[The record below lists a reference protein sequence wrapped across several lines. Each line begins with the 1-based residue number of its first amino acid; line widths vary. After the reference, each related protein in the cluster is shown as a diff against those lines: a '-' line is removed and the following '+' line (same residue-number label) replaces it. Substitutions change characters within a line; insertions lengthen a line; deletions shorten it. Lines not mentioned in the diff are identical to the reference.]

1 MLNMLQRKRIQCRI
15 LIYFSKLNQE
25 QLHMVFICLFL
36 FQDTAKPH
44 LSDLL
49 FPYYIWRLGYAQLIL
64 FLIWLMIYAKAARL
78 PTALLVQ
85 ILIFAKH
92 ATQGILIILME
103 MQPNNVH
110 FVLFKTALLVKILT
124 NALFV
129 IK

>member
-1 MLNMLQRKRIQCRI
+1 MLNMLQRKRVQCRI

-36 FQDTAKPH
+36 FQDTTKPH

-49 FPYYIWRLGYAQLIL
+49 FPYYIWRLGYVQLIL
-64 FLIWLMIYAKAARL
+64 FLTLVMIYVKAARL
-78 PTALLVQ
+78 PIALLVK
-85 ILIFAKH
+85 ILIFVKH